1 MKHLLILG
9 RFGVVGSVA
18 TGIHMLVVS
27 LIITSGIVPV
37 LVANLIAFL
46 TAFCF
51 SFYGN
56 YYWTFSSPGFRGR
69 ALRRFFLISASAFAV
84 NTFVLATLLTTDYF
98 SPTSSA
104 LVAATVIPVITFL
117 LSRNWGFKK

>member
-56 YYWTFSSPGFRGR
+56 YYWTFSRPGFRGR

-84 NTFVLATLLTTDYF
+84 NTFVLAALLTTDYF
-98 SPTSSA
+98 SATSAA

-117 LSRNWGFKK
+117 ISKKQRR